1 MGLSENVFEG
11 SVLQTN
17 TAHYKK
23 EVDDSVLK
31 IWF

>member
-1 MGLSENVFEG
+1 MGLGENVFEG

-23 EVDDSVLK
+23 VLDDSVLK
-31 IWF
+31 IYF